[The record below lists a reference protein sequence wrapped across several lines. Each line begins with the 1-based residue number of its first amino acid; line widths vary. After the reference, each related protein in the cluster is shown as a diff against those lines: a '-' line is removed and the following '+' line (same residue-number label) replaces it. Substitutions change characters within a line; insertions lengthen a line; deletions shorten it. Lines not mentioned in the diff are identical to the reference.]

1 MTKQIEN
8 KIKFLAKKAANYWN
22 NLTDE
27 QKAEYEDQGTSTVF
41 EYVDL
46 SAYMSIVSADDDEGT
61 LFDELEEEFWNLAE
75 D

>member
-1 MTKQIEN
+1 MTEQIKS

-22 NLTDE
+22 SLTAE

-46 SAYMSIVSADDDEGT
+46 LTYMTIVNADDDEGT
-61 LFDELEEEFWNLAE
+61 LFDELEEEFWNLVE